1 MKYRPTRPIETSY
14 SRTTW
19 EFVDFPPDTTVQDL
33 LDPAMWC
40 HVSKQWFRLLDE
52 IIVIPQSAPFRAH
65 FIVLD
70 KGDTFAKL
78 KLLDV
83 TPLNDG
89 GNVDISVQAG
99 GITYVDMTD
108 LTGIPVLEL
117 PANAPISVEWKGPHL
132 KYSVIR
138 NKDNE
143 RLKTGFAIK
152 AEAEKWAA
160 EHLLAMA

>member
-1 MKYRPTRPIETSY
+1 MKYRPTLPLEASY
-14 SRTTW
+14 ARTTW
-19 EFVDFPPDTTVQDL
+19 EFKEFPPETTVQDL

-40 HVSKQWFRLLDE
+40 HVARQHLKPLDE
-52 IIVIPQSAPFRAH
+52 IIIIPQGAPFRAH
-65 FIVLD
+65 FIVMD
-70 KGDTFAKL
+70 KGDTFAKI

-83 TPLNDG
+83 KLLNAEE
-89 GNVDISVQAG
+89 AG
-99 GITYVDMTD
+99 EEADVNEVVHLPEDA
-108 LTGIPVLEL
+108 PV
-117 PANAPISVEWKGPHL
+117 SVEWKGPVL

-138 NKDNE
+138 NTDQE